1 MAVKLSFMLEDSSI
15 VIGKLI
21 TLFIFVSYSFKCYI
35 LYFLWIAVCLLV
47 RRLHLDWFLEA
58 EKIFTASAI
67 KKLYLRVYFY
77 FSRGDW
83 KTLWKVFSSNI
94 VIWGKVFKSELS
106 KFCGRQT
113 NFTFSH
119 INLLHSQLLHP
130 WSNYFLASFW
140 NLYC

>member
-1 MAVKLSFMLEDSSI
+1 MSFILEDPSI

-21 TLFIFVSYSFKCYI
+21 TLFIFYRILSHVI
-35 LYFLWIAVCLLV
+35 LYFLWIAVCFLV
-47 RRLHLDWFLEA
+47 RRLHLDWFLEK
-58 EKIFTASAI
+58 ERIFTASTI

-94 VIWGKVFKSELS
+94 VIWGKVFKSELR

-113 NFTFSH
+113 KF
-119 INLLHSQLLHP
+119 
-130 WSNYFLASFW
+130 YFLAYKPPSFSSPTPVK
-140 NLYC
+140 